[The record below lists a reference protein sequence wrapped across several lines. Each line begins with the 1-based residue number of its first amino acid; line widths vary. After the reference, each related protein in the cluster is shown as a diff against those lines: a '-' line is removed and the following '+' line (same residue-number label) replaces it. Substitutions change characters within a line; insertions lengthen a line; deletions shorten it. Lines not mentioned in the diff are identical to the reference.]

1 VDELDLFRD
10 LGGGPVAP
18 SNDVRRRASAQLA
31 KVIEREQVRSS
42 GPLRRGTRRQYS
54 VLAFAATLVVGGATA
69 LFLSAPWASSPGF
82 LERALAALTPPTG
95 TVLHY
100 KWEETW
106 TSTQFSCT
114 VTQRPSE
121 IWIDQTWPRKFRAVL
136 GHYPPAPSNPSS
148 DPQILVAPSSD
159 PRKEICSRGTSAEI
173 GGDLTESPTL
183 MFFPPDW
190 LSYAPLQYHTP
201 YDPVGDLRQAIRA
214 GRAHHDGTMQLAGR
228 TVERIRIDPP
238 SRCPLPS
245 GCEPGYAYVD
255 PENFHLVQTEGLGA
269 FFTPGQ
275 AIAQFKIAQFKVVR
289 RYMTFEFLPRTPAS
303 AALADIVAQHP
314 NAGGPYSKKR
324 GRG

>member
-1 VDELDLFRD
+1 
-10 LGGGPVAP
+10 
-18 SNDVRRRASAQLA
+18 
-31 KVIEREQVRSS
+31 
-42 GPLRRGTRRQYS
+42 
-54 VLAFAATLVVGGATA
+54 
-69 LFLSAPWASSPGF
+69 
-82 LERALAALTPPTG
+82 
-95 TVLHY
+95 
-100 KWEETW
+100 
-106 TSTQFSCT
+106 
-114 VTQRPSE
+114 
-121 IWIDQTWPRKFRAVL
+121 
-136 GHYPPAPSNPSS
+136 
-148 DPQILVAPSSD
+148 
-159 PRKEICSRGTSAEI
+159 
-173 GGDLTESPTL
+173 

-201 YDPVGDLRQAIRA
+201 YDPVGDLREAISA

-245 GCEPGYAYVD
+245 LCEPGYAYVD